1 MVRNLSDAKEVAKV
15 GVTLWHTSTTDW
27 IIFGMRV
34 NGSTTNI
41 SAPLNATPPEGG
53 EAKSTKQ
60 SSAALLD
67 TCQGKVRRQ
76 GAAHY
81 RQEEAFMTHE
91 PTTVIEN
98 LQS

>member
-41 SAPLNATPPEGG
+41 SAPLNATP
-53 EAKSTKQ
+53 
-60 SSAALLD
+60 LD
-67 TCQGKVRRQ
+67 NTMPFWCT
-76 GAAHY
+76 
-81 RQEEAFMTHE
+81 M
-91 PTTVIEN
+91 
-98 LQS
+98 